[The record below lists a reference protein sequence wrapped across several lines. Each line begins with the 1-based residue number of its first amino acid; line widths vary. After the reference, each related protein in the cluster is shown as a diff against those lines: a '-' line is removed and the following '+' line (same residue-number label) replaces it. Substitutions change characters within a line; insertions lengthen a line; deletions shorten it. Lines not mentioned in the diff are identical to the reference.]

1 VEVMASLNVCLNA
14 LTVSFIDLHL
24 QEFEST
30 LEEVVNAK
38 RLSASKMAR
47 LTEIAMK
54 ALQV

>member
-1 VEVMASLNVCLNA
+1 MASLNVCLNA